1 MGNSSPRQRRNSASV
16 LRGSEQA
23 PSDHRSRVRPEDP
36 KNPAPRDHAGTG
48 ASTKYRTRLDTL
60 SVRWMRGDPEYRAAY
75 AATEGEFALASALI
89 GARSRAGLSQ
99 TELARRMGTSQAAIA
114 RMESGR
120 YLPSGRTLQRFAEAT
135 GTTLRISFSG
145 PGAANEPEGRV
156 AQRVRRPAAQPGQTG
171 SLRAAQPLD
180 KASGTVRT
188 VSLSDATLRA
198 VQAHGEGATPK
209 EVLSYLTR
217 EFGMTV
223 KPNHLGIALQRH
235 RRAHRLQN
243 HDQRWFPVKL

>member
-1 MGNSSPRQRRNSASV
+1 MRFDELHARW
-16 LRGSEQA
+16 LR
-23 PSDHRSRVRPEDP
+23 EDQ
-36 KNPAPRDHAGTG
+36 K
-48 ASTKYRTRLDTL
+48 
-60 SVRWMRGDPEYRAAY
+60 YRAAH
-75 AATEGEFALASALI
+75 AASADEFALASALI

-99 TELARRMGTSQAAIA
+99 SELGQRMGTSQAAIA

-135 GTTLRISFSG
+135 GTTLRISFSS
-145 PGAANEPEGRV
+145 PGAANKQEGRI
-156 AQRVRRPAAQPGQTG
+156 AKRVRR
-171 SLRAAQPLD
+171 RAAQP
-180 KASGTVRT
+180 AQA

-198 VQAHGEGATPK
+198 VQAHGEGATPS

-223 KPNHLGIALQRH
+223 RPNHLGIELQRH
-235 RRAHRLQN
+235 RRAHRLEN

>member
-1 MGNSSPRQRRNSASV
+1 
-16 LRGSEQA
+16 
-23 PSDHRSRVRPEDP
+23 
-36 KNPAPRDHAGTG
+36 
-48 ASTKYRTRLDTL
+48 
-60 SVRWMRGDPEYRAAY
+60 MRGDPEYRAAY

-135 GTTLRISFSG
+135 GTTLRISFGG

-156 AQRVRRPAAQPGQTG
+156 AQRVRRRAAQPGQTR

-180 KASGTVRT
+180 KASGTVHT

-223 KPNHLGIALQRH
+223 KPNRLGIALQRH

>member
-1 MGNSSPRQRRNSASV
+1 M
-16 LRGSEQA
+16 
-23 PSDHRSRVRPEDP
+23 
-36 KNPAPRDHAGTG
+36 RD
-48 ASTKYRTRLDTL
+48 
-60 SVRWMRGDPEYRAAY
+60 DPEYRAAY

-120 YLPSGRTLQRFAEAT
+120 YLPSGRTLQRFAAAT
-135 GTTLRISFSG
+135 GTMLRISFSA
-145 PGAANEPEGRV
+145 PGAANEPEGRI
-156 AQRVRRPAAQPGQTG
+156 AARMQRRSAQP
-171 SLRAAQPLD
+171 AQPLD
-180 KASGTVRT
+180 KASGAVPT

-223 KPNHLGIALQRH
+223 RPNHLGIALQGH
-235 RRAHRLQN
+235 RRARRLVN
-243 HDQRWFPVKL
+243 HDQRWFPIKPEI

>member
-23 PSDHRSRVRPEDP
+23 PSDHRSRVRQEDP

-120 YLPSGRTLQRFAEAT
+120 YLPSGRTLQCFAEAT

-156 AQRVRRPAAQPGQTG
+156 AQRVRRRAAQPGQ
-171 SLRAAQPLD
+171 A
-180 KASGTVRT
+180 

-198 VQAHGEGATPK
+198 VQAHGEGATPS

-223 KPNHLGIALQRH
+223 RPNHLGIALQRH
-235 RRAHRLQN
+235 RRAGRLETR
-243 HDQRWFPVKL
+243 DSRWFLPQQSAMTG